1 MITATIDF
9 LLSIQLLINF
19 LACSTVFMGAFY
31 IALQNRNL
39 PSWHVT
45 PLWYVGLSAMF
56 VAMSIVL
63 QGMFGRDFEL
73 SYAQVGILG
82 ETALNLSLAGI
93 ALIMMIGTIR
103 QDLRQRKNRK

>member
-31 IALQNRNL
+31 IALQNRKL

>member
-19 LACSTVFMGAFY
+19 LACSAVFMGAFY

-39 PSWHVT
+39 PSWHIT
-45 PLWYVGLSAMF
+45 PLWYLGLSALF
-56 VAMSIVL
+56 VALSIVL

>member
-1 MITATIDF
+1 
-9 LLSIQLLINF
+9 
-19 LACSTVFMGAFY
+19 MGAFY

-39 PSWHVT
+39 PSWHIT
-45 PLWYVGLSAMF
+45 PLWYLGLSALF
-56 VAMSIVL
+56 VALSIVL